1 MREIIVVLCDAGL
14 GTFAGAVVPAKTLH
28 SSGGVGLD
36 ATVARAEGREGEAA
50 TNTSEA
56 VTAQRELENTRSS
69 RSKRRVDGKII
80 LSTYFDET

>member
-1 MREIIVVLCDAGL
+1 MQVLALSLVQWCQQKL
-14 GTFAGAVVPAKTLH
+14 CTPL
-28 SSGGVGLD
+28 GGVGLD

-56 VTAQRELENTRSS
+56 VTAQREVENTRSS